1 MKIFTMTKFLTIIL
15 ICQTLYA
22 CRSKQSNKLPNDKKN
37 KKSTKQQVKMNDKI
51 IIDGNTQV
59 SIKSIKQRL
68 TYDGLLEGLPT
79 KEMNGRIMVGLKE
92 DARKFCQLNEVYLI
106 EPEQKTIEYN
116 GRYPFGEPAQLP
128 SVICIVELRSYS
140 VFKDK
145 TKDYSALGLIWFQ
158 DNFMFP
164 IDSNI
169 LEKIKTL
176 PFDKVCEELNY

>member
-1 MKIFTMTKFLTIIL
+1 MTKFLTLIL
-15 ICQTLYA
+15 ICLTLYS
-22 CRSKQSNKLPNDKKN
+22 CGRNQSNKLPNERKN
-37 KKSTKQQVKMNDKI
+37 KKTTNQQVKMNDEI
-51 IIDGNTQV
+51 LINGDTRV

-79 KEMNGRIMVGLKE
+79 KEMNGRILVGVKE
-92 DARKFCQLNEVYLI
+92 DAKKFCQLNKVYLI
-106 EPEQKTIEYN
+106 EPEQKPIEYN

-128 SVICIVELRSYS
+128 SVICIVELRCYS

-164 IDSNI
+164 IDSNV
-169 LEKIKTL
+169 LEKIKAV

>member
-1 MKIFTMTKFLTIIL
+1 
-15 ICQTLYA
+15 
-22 CRSKQSNKLPNDKKN
+22 
-37 KKSTKQQVKMNDKI
+37 MNDEVV
-51 IIDGNTQV
+51 IDNNIQV

-79 KEMNGRIMVGLKE
+79 KEMNRRILDAVIE
-92 DARKFCQLNEVYLI
+92 DAKKFCQLNEVYLI
-106 EPEQKTIEYN
+106 EPEQKSIEYN
-116 GRYPFGEPAQLP
+116 GRYSFGEPAQLP
-128 SVICIVELRSYS
+128 SVICIVELCSYS

-169 LEKIKTL
+169 LKKIKAV
-176 PFDKVCEELNY
+176 PFNKVCEELNY